1 MDFER
6 NWFYWRKFTLVVGV
20 LCRTSFTS
28 TNFFLYFFLSYATV
42 APPSTAIDLNSNVK
56 RNPLSNKYEG

>member
-20 LCRTSFTS
+20 KYLLCFLNYISILLS
-28 TNFFLYFFLSYATV
+28 TKIFKVSALKQNIKLSVY
-42 APPSTAIDLNSNVK
+42 
-56 RNPLSNKYEG
+56 